1 MTKVQYFLKCSLI
14 LAIIPIFALKK
25 PLIGN
30 NNSFYEYKY

>member
-1 MTKVQYFLKCSLI
+1 MTKIQYFLEILLI
-14 LAIIPIFALKK
+14 LVIIPIFALKI